1 MPKNWQHYI
10 GIDLDNIQETVDRIA
25 AQPEIL
31 EEIARKGRRWALEY
45 YSPVPTAIA
54 FLKTIGYR
62 DLEIGV
68 PQAMNK
74 AF

>member
-1 MPKNWQHYI
+1 MMRQLKAPIYFYCDPREGVPEGNKLQHCLI
-10 GIDLDNIQETVDRIA
+10 C
-25 AQPEIL
+25 
-31 EEIARKGRRWALEY
+31 
-45 YSPVPTAIA
+45 YSPVPTVIA